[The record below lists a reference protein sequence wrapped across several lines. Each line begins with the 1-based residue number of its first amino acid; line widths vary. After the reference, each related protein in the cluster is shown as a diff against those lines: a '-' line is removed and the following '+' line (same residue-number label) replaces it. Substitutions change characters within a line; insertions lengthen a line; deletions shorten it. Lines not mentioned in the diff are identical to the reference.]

1 MGNKI
6 LPKNCNMK
14 TGRIRTLVKG
24 WDFRKVQRIRKG
36 LGAEGQSSLLL
47 GCPYLAYHIHVGKRW
62 SYIVGSV
69 KFAISPQFWKYTQKH
84 SENKKTTGAP
94 LFFVLVVRDTPFS
107 VCACTEVKC
116 FGWEFYRTLQ
126 RSDATV
132 LLHPSSVRPP
142 VNLRTVD
149 PSWNRRQV
157 IYTSTSLLT

>member
-84 SENKKTTGAP
+84 SENKKLLVHRSFSFLLSVTH
-94 LFFVLVVRDTPFS
+94 LFLCVRR
-107 VCACTEVKC
+107 ACTEVKC
-116 FGWEFYRTLQ
+116 FG
-126 RSDATV
+126 
-132 LLHPSSVRPP
+132 
-142 VNLRTVD
+142 
-149 PSWNRRQV
+149 
-157 IYTSTSLLT
+157 